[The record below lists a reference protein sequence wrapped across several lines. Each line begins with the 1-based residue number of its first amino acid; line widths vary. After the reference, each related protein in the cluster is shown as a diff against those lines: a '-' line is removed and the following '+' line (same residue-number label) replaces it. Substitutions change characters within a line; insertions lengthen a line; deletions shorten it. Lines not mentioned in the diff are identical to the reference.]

1 MKWQFP
7 SLGHAL
13 IDIDSSIK
21 AISFHLLNVH
31 ASGICVS
38 LHACMTKANPTVEP
52 LTPARGGGRAR
63 GRRRRAGDDA
73 MDRASGCLYVL
84 DGAAD
89 RAGGCLDELADG
101 IVDEAGGDAADRAG
115 GRLDELADGVV
126 DEAGDDA
133 ADRAGGRL
141 YELADGVVDEAGDA
155 QQTPRRRV
163 IARAH

>member
-1 MKWQFP
+1 MQAQPP
-7 SLGHAL
+7 S
-13 IDIDSSIK
+13 D
-21 AISFHLLNVH
+21 
-31 ASGICVS
+31 
-38 LHACMTKANPTVEP
+38 
-52 LTPARGGGRAR
+52 
-63 GRRRRAGDDA
+63 RRRREEVA
-73 MDRASGCLYVL
+73 LH
-84 DGAAD
+84 GAT
-89 RAGGCLDELADG
+89 
-101 IVDEAGGDAADRAG
+101 VDEAGDDAADRAG